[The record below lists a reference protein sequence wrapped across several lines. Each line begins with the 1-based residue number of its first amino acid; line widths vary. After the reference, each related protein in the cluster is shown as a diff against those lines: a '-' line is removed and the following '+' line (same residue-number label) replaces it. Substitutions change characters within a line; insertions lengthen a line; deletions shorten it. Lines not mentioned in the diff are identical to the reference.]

1 MNIMV
6 TVIDKKYRY
15 EAANDGWFRA
25 MGKEPSQVIGETVA
39 RVWGRGQFLTVM
51 KAKLDS
57 CFAGVEIRDEL
68 WIDFPGLGRRYCE
81 VLYWPHPLGGEGF
94 SRVTVIYNDVTEQKT
109 MEEHLTESKEAEG
122 QLKAYQGHLER
133 LVAERTEALKKSE
146 EKYRNIF
153 EGAVEG
159 IFQSTPQ
166 GRFLSANPALAAIF
180 GFDSPEELIA
190 SIHDIAVQLHVSPE
204 KRAEWTSIVER
215 EGVVRD
221 FEHECRSK
229 DGTVKLLSLN
239 ARAVR
244 DKSGR
249 ILCYEGTVTDI
260 AERKRAEE
268 ALRQAEEKYHN
279 IFLNATEGIFQI
291 RPDGGFL
298 SVNPAFARIHAY
310 DSAEDL
316 TEHLSNVKEL
326 HASVERRAEYMGVL
340 YGQGYVHNFEFRTNR
355 KDGSLAWV
363 SVNAK
368 VVRDERGTI
377 LYHEGTVQD
386 IEERKRAEEA
396 LEIKSRSLEEANTAL
411 KVLLK
416 HREEDRRELE
426 ERFLLNVKQLVLPY
440 VEKLKKGRLD
450 TVQQTSVDFLEANLK
465 EIVSPFLNNIRGFN
479 FTPRQTEI
487 IALIRDGKTTKE
499 IAEFL
504 HVGKGAV
511 DIQRFLIRK
520 RLGLNRDKAN
530 LRSYLLSLS

>member
-1 MNIMV
+1 MNIVV
-6 TVIDKKYRY
+6 TVINRNYLY
-15 EAANDGWFRA
+15 EAANESWFRA
-25 MGKEPSQVIGETVA
+25 MGKERSQMLGRTVA
-39 RVWGRGQFLTVM
+39 RVWGRKEFQTVM
-51 KAKLDS
+51 RPKLDS
-57 CFAGVEIRDEL
+57 CFAGVEVRDER
-68 WIDFPGLGRRYCE
+68 WVHFPVLGRRYCE
-81 VLYWPHPLGGEGF
+81 VLYWPYPLGGPGL
-94 SRVTVIYNDVTEQKT
+94 SRVAVIYNDMTERKT
-109 MEEHLTESKEAEG
+109 MEEHLTERKEAEG
-122 QLKAYQGHLER
+122 RLKACQGHRER
-133 LVAERTEALKKSE
+133 L
-146 EKYRNIF
+146 
-153 EGAVEG
+153 
-159 IFQSTPQ
+159 
-166 GRFLSANPALAAIF
+166 
-180 GFDSPEELIA
+180 
-190 SIHDIAVQLHVSPE
+190 
-204 KRAEWTSIVER
+204 
-215 EGVVRD
+215 
-221 FEHECRSK
+221 
-229 DGTVKLLSLN
+229 
-239 ARAVR
+239 
-244 DKSGR
+244 
-249 ILCYEGTVTDI
+249 EGTVTDM

-291 RPDGGFL
+291 SPEGRFL
-298 SVNPAFARIHAY
+298 SVNPAFARIHGY
-310 DSAEDL
+310 DSPEEL
-316 TEHLSNVKEL
+316 TGHVANVTEL
-326 HASVERRAEYMGVL
+326 HASLERRSEYLGLL
-340 YGQGYVHNFEFRTNR
+340 YGQGYVHNFEFTVNR
-355 KDGSLAWV
+355 KDGSLTWV

-368 VVRDERGTI
+368 VVRDERGTV

-386 IEERKRAEEA
+386 VTERKRAEEA

-520 RLGLNRDKAN
+520 RLGLNKDKAN